1 MTWSRKVV
9 YPCSPLRMTSPKRT
23 RAETRAVTKVG
34 CCGFPV
40 ARPKYS
46 STLSLV
52 EVQQTFYHP
61 PMPQTAKRWREQ
73 AGSDFEFTL
82 KAWQLITH
90 QPSSPTYR
98 RLKTVLSG
106 RQKRQVG
113 NFRWT
118 DVVRRAWD
126 TTLQIARLLDTDKIV
141 FQCPAS
147 LQPTA
152 ENTDNMHKFFG
163 SIERTGLTCI
173 WEPRGKWQRNQIAR
187 LCRELKLVHCVDPF
201 KDKCITK
208 GLQYHRLHGI
218 SGYRHKYTDQE
229 LTELV
234 GRCQRDKTT
243 YLLFN
248 NVSMWEDALRFRKL
262 LEQRL

>member
-1 MTWSRKVV
+1 
-9 YPCSPLRMTSPKRT
+9 
-23 RAETRAVTKVG
+23 
-34 CCGFPV
+34 
-40 ARPKYS
+40 
-46 STLSLV
+46 
-52 EVQQTFYHP
+52 
-61 PMPQTAKRWREQ
+61 MPQTAKRWREQ
-73 AGSDFEFTL
+73 TGSDFEFTL

-98 RLKTVLSG
+98 RLKTVLSAK
-106 RQKRQVG
+106 QKRQVG

-126 TTLQIARLLDTDKIV
+126 TTLQIARLLHTDKIV

-147 LQPTA
+147 LEPTA

-187 LCRELKLVHCVDPF
+187 LCRELKLVHCVDPS
-201 KDKCITK
+201 KDECVTE
-208 GLQYHRLHGI
+208 GLRYYRLHGI

-229 LTELV
+229 LRALA
-234 GRCQRDKTT
+234 GHRHKNKPT
-243 YLLFN
+243 YFLFN
-248 NVSMWEDALRFRKL
+248 NVWMWQDARRLGEL
-262 LEQRL
+262 LEQCL